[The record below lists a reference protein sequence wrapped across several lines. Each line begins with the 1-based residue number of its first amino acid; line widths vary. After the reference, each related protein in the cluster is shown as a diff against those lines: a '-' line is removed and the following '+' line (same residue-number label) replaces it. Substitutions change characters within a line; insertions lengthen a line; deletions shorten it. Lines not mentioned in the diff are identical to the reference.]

1 MDKLRP
7 QLDGFDL
14 RLLELL
20 QQNNQLTHAELAE
33 QVSLSPASCQRRV
46 ARLRNEKV
54 IQRDVAIVDP
64 AALGRELLLVVLVS
78 LEREQSNLIGNF
90 KDSVRKAAEI
100 LQCYYVTG
108 NADFVLVISVRN
120 MEEYEKFTEA
130 FFFDNPNVRN
140 FQTMVVMNRVKYE
153 TSLPVRDAA
162 EGSAGAAGD

>member
-1 MDKLRP
+1 MEKSRL

-20 QQNNQLTHAELAE
+20 QQNNQLTNAE

-46 ARLRNEKV
+46 ARLHNEKV

-78 LEREQSNLIGNF
+78 LEREKSILIGNF

-120 MEEYEKFTEA
+120 MDEYEKFTET

-140 FQTMVVMNRVKYE
+140 FQTMVVMNLVKYE
-153 TSLPVRDAA
+153 TSLLVRDAT
-162 EGSAGAAGD
+162 EGSAGTAGD